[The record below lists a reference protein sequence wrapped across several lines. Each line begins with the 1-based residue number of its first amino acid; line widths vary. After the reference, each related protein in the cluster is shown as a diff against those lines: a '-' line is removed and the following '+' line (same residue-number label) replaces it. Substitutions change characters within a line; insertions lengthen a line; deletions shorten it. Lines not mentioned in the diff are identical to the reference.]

1 MSTQA
6 PTTPPVQPK
15 KAKKSKTT
23 GPIVSLPK
31 KNFQVS
37 VGEYEL
43 LDEATR
49 EKKEEVA
56 QKTAEEESSNYGY
69 YHTII
74 ISHYE

>member
-1 MSTQA
+1 MTTPA

-15 KAKKSKTT
+15 KTKKSKTT
-23 GPIVSLPK
+23 GPVVLLPK
-31 KNFQVS
+31 GKFPTS
-37 VGEYEL
+37 VGDYEL

-56 QKTAEEESSNYGY
+56 QKTAEEEPSNYGY